1 MQSERSLYYCR
12 IHRGQEGLAE
22 QGSKEGSEM
31 TSTMQ
36 PTQKDL
42 ESRIDTAGW
51 GLFFL
56 MSGAMLLVP
65 GLPAGSWLTGL
76 GILLIGLSAVRAML
90 GLSVSTFGLMMA
102 LVLGVTGLG
111 EAAGVAVPWFALMLV
126 LWGVALVIGELVHR
140 PRVA

>member
-1 MQSERSLYYCR
+1 MS
-12 IHRGQEGLAE
+12 
-22 QGSKEGSEM
+22 
-31 TSTMQ
+31 STMDSV
-36 PTQKDL
+36 QKDL

-65 GLPAGSWLTGL
+65 GLPAGSWLTGV
-76 GILLIGLSAVRAML
+76 GILLIGLLALRAML
-90 GLSVSTFGLMMA
+90 GLRVSTFSGIMA
-102 LVLGVTGLG
+102 LVLVATGLG

-126 LWGVALVIGELVHR
+126 LCGVALVIGELVHW